1 MTGGGVFPALAVLQ
15 AVKNKTNEIL
25 WIGSEGGMES
35 RLLKDQDLRFET
47 IPAAG
52 LHGVGLPSL
61 PGNMLKLI
69 RGFKQANKIIRDF
82 KPDVLFFTGG
92 YLGVPVAYAGRQI
105 PSVVFVPDIEPG
117 LALKE
122 IIRSAQAV
130 AVSVP
135 DSKAYIKH
143 PQVGVSGYP
152 VRKELSRWTRTNARK
167 HFGMD
172 EKDKALLVFGGSK
185 GARSINQALL
195 SHLEEFL
202 KTMHVIHISG
212 RDNWEESQAQI
223 QPLDES
229 QRARYHAYPFLEDEM
244 GAAFA
249 AADLAVCRAGASTL
263 GELPLF
269 GLTAL
274 LVPYPHAW
282 RYQYQ
287 NAEYLQSHGG
297 ARILKDEDL
306 GEQLLPVVMELINDK
321 KHLAGMRTAMKSLSH
336 PDAAEAIAEMIVN
349 AGQKTRAKEALYG

>member
-15 AVKNKTNEIL
+15 AVKAKTSEVL
-25 WIGSEGGMES
+25 WIGSQGGMES
-35 RLLKDQDLRFET
+35 RLLKDQDIRFET

-52 LHGVGLPSL
+52 LHGVGLLSF
-61 PGNMLKLI
+61 PGNMLKLF
-69 RGFKQANKIIRDF
+69 RGFQQVKKIIRDF
-82 KPDVLFFTGG
+82 KPDVMFFTGG
-92 YLGVPVAYAGRQI
+92 YLGVPAAYAGRLI
-105 PSVVFVPDIEPG
+105 PSIVFVPDIEPG
-117 LALKE
+117 LALRE

-135 DSKAYIKH
+135 DSKAFIKH
-143 PQVGVSGYP
+143 PQMRVSGYP
-152 VRKELSRWTRTNARK
+152 VRKELSRWTRREARK

-172 EKDKALLVFGGSK
+172 EKDKVLLVFGGSK
-185 GARSINQALL
+185 GARSINQALI
-195 SHLEEFL
+195 SQLEEVL

-212 RDNWEESQAQI
+212 RDNWEETQAQI
-223 QPLDES
+223 QTLDETEG
-229 QRARYHAYPFLEDEM
+229 ARYHAFPFLEEEM

-269 GLTAL
+269 GLPAIL
-274 LVPYPHAW
+274 IPYPHAW

-306 GEQLLPVVMELINDK
+306 EEQLLPVVMELINDK
-321 KHLAGMRTAMKSLSH
+321 KQLAGMRAAIRSLSQ
-336 PDAAEAIAEMIVN
+336 PNAAEVIADMIVQ
-349 AGQKTRAKEALYG
+349 AGQKTRTKEALYG

>member
-15 AVKNKTNEIL
+15 AVKNKTSGIL

-35 RLLKDQDLRFET
+35 RLLKDQDLRFKT

-52 LHGVGLPSL
+52 LHGVGLLSL

-69 RGFKQANKIIRDF
+69 RGFQQSGKIIRDF
-82 KPDVLFFTGG
+82 KPDVMFFTGG
-92 YLGVPVAYAGRQI
+92 YLGVPMAYAGRCV
-105 PSVVFVPDIEPG
+105 PSIVFVPDIEPG
-117 LALKE
+117 LALRE
-122 IIRSAQAV
+122 IIRSAEAV

-135 DSKAYIKH
+135 DSKALIKH
-143 PQVGVSGYP
+143 PKVRVSGYP
-152 VRKELSRWTRTNARK
+152 VRKELSRWTRTIARS
-167 HFGMD
+167 HFGIE
-172 EKDKALLVFGGSK
+172 EKEKVLLVFGGSK
-185 GARSINQALL
+185 GARSINQALMNN
-195 SHLEEFL
+195 LEEIL

-212 RDNWEESQAQI
+212 RDNWEETQSQISQM
-223 QPLDES
+223 DKT

-269 GLTAL
+269 GLPAI

-287 NAEYLQSHGG
+287 NAEYLQTHGG
-297 ARILKDEDL
+297 AQILKDEDI
-306 GEQLLPVVMELINDK
+306 GAQLLPNVKGLFNDPQV
-321 KHLAGMRTAMKSLSH
+321 LNSMRAAMKSLSH
-336 PDAAEAIAEMIVN
+336 PDAAEVIAEMIVN
-349 AGQKTRAKEALYG
+349 AGQKTRTKEALNG